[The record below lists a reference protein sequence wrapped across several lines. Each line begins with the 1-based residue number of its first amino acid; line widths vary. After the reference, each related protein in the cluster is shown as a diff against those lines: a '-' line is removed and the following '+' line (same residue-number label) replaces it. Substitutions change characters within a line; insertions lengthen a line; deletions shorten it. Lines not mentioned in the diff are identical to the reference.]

1 VAHQEGSGPV
11 ADFCLRLRRLQQS
24 SSLDLSAV
32 ARRLGYSRSQLYEI
46 LSGRISRPPEWDR
59 LVEPLVRVCTGDDE
73 QSLAWWRRRYDVLVE
88 VYSTLR
94 NQPRPDGTLRPAEAT
109 QVMPA
114 QLPAH
119 AAVFT
124 DRKNELAELDQLL
137 ATPAGAT
144 GAMTIALISGTAG
157 VGKTALALRWAHRA
171 RSRFPDGQL
180 YVNLRGY
187 DPAPSLHPGQVL
199 DCFLRALRVSAEKTP
214 TDVEA
219 KAGLYRSLLDG
230 QRVLVVLDNAGT
242 ADQVRPLLPGS
253 PGCLVVVTSRSRLS
267 GLVVRDG
274 AHRVTLHPLPV
285 ADALILLREIIGA
298 DRVDAEPEMAVQL
311 AHQCAH
317 LPLAL
322 RLSAERVVSHPH
334 LTLAELVGELADERD
349 RLDLLVVPDDESTA
363 MRAVFFWSYRSL
375 PPESARMFR
384 LLGLHTGPDISV
396 PLAALLSNTTLL
408 EARRL
413 LDVLTS
419 VHLLEETGHGRYR
432 FHDLLRAYAAERAAA
447 EDTEEG

>member
-1 VAHQEGSGPV
+1 
-11 ADFCLRLRRLQQS
+11 
-24 SSLDLSAV
+24 
-32 ARRLGYSRSQLYEI
+32 
-46 LSGRISRPPEWDR
+46 
-59 LVEPLVRVCTGDDE
+59 
-73 QSLAWWRRRYDVLVE
+73 
-88 VYSTLR
+88 
-94 NQPRPDGTLRPAEAT
+94 
-109 QVMPA
+109 
-114 QLPAH
+114 
-119 AAVFT
+119 
-124 DRKNELAELDQLL
+124 
-137 ATPAGAT
+137 
-144 GAMTIALISGTAG
+144 
-157 VGKTALALRWAHRA
+157 
-171 RSRFPDGQL
+171 
-180 YVNLRGY
+180 
-187 DPAPSLHPGQVL
+187 
-199 DCFLRALRVSAEKTP
+199 
-214 TDVEA
+214 
-219 KAGLYRSLLDG
+219 
-230 QRVLVVLDNAGT
+230 
-242 ADQVRPLLPGS
+242 
-253 PGCLVVVTSRSRLS
+253 
-267 GLVVRDG
+267 
-274 AHRVTLHPLPV
+274 
-285 ADALILLREIIGA
+285 LLREIIGA